1 MRAPPAGDGCGYPC
15 TSPTTRVVTVTA
27 CADELQ
33 LTPENDGSTSRYLFS
48 QAALEQGYLTRVQWR
63 VLNDLHP
70 HILGP
75 VFALRSLVRQAIMGT
90 KFWVHRQ
97 QALAERAAQEA
108 QLAQSG
114 GGEESHMMQ
123 LTSVGLTAGTACTRL
138 CWVCVCVRVA
148 PHASSLAIAAEN
160 KQFLHNREIAA
171 AKNRFGIAQA
181 DSPQPN
187 GSEGGQDAPPAQRS
201 DVAGAPSPA
210 DAGDADTRAAA
221 ANVAASDGP

>member
-1 MRAPPAGDGCGYPC
+1 MRAPPAGDGGGYPC

-123 LTSVGLTAGTACTRL
+123 LTSVGLTAGTLCARL
-138 CWVCVCVRVA
+138 CMGVCVCA
-148 PHASSLAIAAEN
+148 CGASRKLPCGRKQAIPSQSRNRGRQEQVWDCSSRLAATQRQRRWPRCAA
-160 KQFLHNREIAA
+160 
-171 AKNRFGIAQA
+171 
-181 DSPQPN
+181 
-187 GSEGGQDAPPAQRS
+187 
-201 DVAGAPSPA
+201 
-210 DAGDADTRAAA
+210 RAAF
-221 ANVAASDGP
+221 